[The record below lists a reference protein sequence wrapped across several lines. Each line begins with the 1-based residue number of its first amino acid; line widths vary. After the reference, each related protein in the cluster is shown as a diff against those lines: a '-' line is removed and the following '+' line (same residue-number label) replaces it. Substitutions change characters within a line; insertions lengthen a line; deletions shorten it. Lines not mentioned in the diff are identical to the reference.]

1 MARGDGLKNY
11 ENLDLKDAKN
21 DNRLTEVYR
30 DWAKK
35 YDYDNDHVLGTVS
48 QPKSVNLL
56 STRLKDKTAK
66 IIDVGCG
73 TGLVGE
79 KLKAKDFIYFDGLD
93 ISKDMLSIA
102 KSRGYRNLFLGSLN
116 KQLPVLDDAYDAA
129 MCIGVFTHG
138 HVSSDGFNELCR
150 IVKPGGYVCFTIN
163 EGVFEE
169 YGFKEMIAE
178 FQLNKA
184 WEVISLYKDDYM
196 TLENVKGYYCLALV
210 QE

>member
-21 DNRLTEVYR
+21 DNRLTKVYR

-138 HVSSDGFNELCR
+138 HVSSDRFNELCR

-178 FQLNKA
+178 FQLNKV

-196 TLENVKGYYCLALV
+196 TLENVKGYYCLAVV
-210 QE
+210 Q

>member
-21 DNRLTEVYR
+21 DSRLTEVYR

-79 KLKAKDFIYFDGLD
+79 KLKAKDFIYFDGID

-138 HVSSDGFNELCR
+138 HVSSDRFNELCR

-178 FQLNKA
+178 FQLNKV

-196 TLENVKGYYCLALV
+196 TLENVKGYYCLAVV
-210 QE
+210 Q

>member
-21 DNRLTEVYR
+21 DNRLMEVYR

-48 QPKSVNLL
+48 QSKSVNLL

-138 HVSSDGFNELCR
+138 HVSSDRFNELCR

-178 FQLNKA
+178 FQLNKV

-196 TLENVKGYYCLALV
+196 TLENVKGYYCLAVV
-210 QE
+210 Q

>member
-150 IVKPGGYVCFTIN
+150 IVKPGGYVCFTVN

-184 WEVISLYKDDYM
+184 WDVISLYKDDYM
-196 TLENVKGYYCLALV
+196 TLENVKGYYCLAVV
-210 QE
+210 Q

>member
-138 HVSSDGFNELCR
+138 HVSSDRFNELCR

-178 FQLNKA
+178 FQLNEE

-196 TLENVKGYYCLALV
+196 TLENVKGFYCLAVV
-210 QE
+210 Q

>member
-1 MARGDGLKNY
+1 MAKGDGLKNY

-138 HVSSDGFNELCR
+138 HVSSDRFNELCR

-178 FQLNKA
+178 FQLNKV

-196 TLENVKGYYCLALV
+196 TLENVKGYYCLAVV
-210 QE
+210 Q

>member
-21 DNRLTEVYR
+21 DKRLTEVYR

-138 HVSSDGFNELCR
+138 HVSSDRFNELCR

-178 FQLNKA
+178 FQLNKV

-196 TLENVKGYYCLALV
+196 TLENVKGYYCLAVV
-210 QE
+210 Q

>member
-1 MARGDGLKNY
+1 MSRRDGLKNY
-11 ENLDLKDAKN
+11 EDLDLKNAKN

-79 KLKAKDFIYFDGLD
+79 NLKAKDFIYFDGID
-93 ISKDMLSIA
+93 ISEDMLSIA
-102 KSRGYRNLFLGSLN
+102 KYRGYRDLFLGSLN
-116 KQLPVLDDAYDAA
+116 KQLPLLDNAYDAA
-129 MCIGVFTHG
+129 MCVGVFTHG
-138 HVSSDGFNELCR
+138 HVSSEGFYELCR

-163 EGVFEE
+163 EGVFEK
-169 YGFKEMIAE
+169 YGFKKMIEE
-178 FQLNKA
+178 FQSNKV

-196 TLENVKGYYCLALV
+196 TLENVKGYYCLAMV
-210 QE
+210 Q

>member
-1 MARGDGLKNY
+1 MARSYGLKNY
-11 ENLDLKDAKN
+11 KDLDLKDAKN
-21 DNRLTEVYR
+21 DDRLTKVYR

-35 YDYDNDHVLGTVS
+35 YDFDNDHVLGTVS
-48 QPKSVNLL
+48 QPKSVSLL

-73 TGLVGE
+73 TGLVG
-79 KLKAKDFIYFDGLD
+79 KNLKAQGFSYFDGID
-93 ISKDMLSIA
+93 ISKDMLAIA
-102 KSRGYRNLFLGSLN
+102 KPRGYRNLLLGSLN

-138 HVSSDGFNELCR
+138 HVSSEGFNELCR

-178 FQLNKA
+178 FQLNKV

-196 TLENVKGYYCLALV
+196 TLENVKGYYCLAVV
-210 QE
+210 Q

>member
-169 YGFKEMIAE
+169 YGFKDMIAE

-196 TLENVKGYYCLALV
+196 TLENVKGYYCLAVV
-210 QE
+210 Q

>member
-1 MARGDGLKNY
+1 MATGDGLKNY

-79 KLKAKDFIYFDGLD
+79 KLKARDFIYFDGID

-138 HVSSDGFNELCR
+138 HVSSEGFNELCR

-178 FQLNKA
+178 FQLNMA

-196 TLENVKGYYCLALV
+196 TLENVKGYYCLAVV
-210 QE
+210 Q

>member
-1 MARGDGLKNY
+1 MARGDGLKIY
-11 ENLDLKDAKN
+11 EGLDLKDAKN

-56 STRLKDKTAK
+56 TTRLEDKNSE

-79 KLKAKDFIYFDGLD
+79 NLKAKDFIYFDGID
-93 ISKDMLSIA
+93 ISGDMLEIA

-116 KQLPVLDDAYDAA
+116 NRLPVLDNAYDTA
-129 MCIGVFTHG
+129 MCVGVFTHG
-138 HVSSDGFNELCR
+138 HVSSEGFNELCR
-150 IVKPGGYVCFTIN
+150 IVKPGGYICFTIN
-163 EGVFEE
+163 EGVFEK
-169 YGFKEMIAE
+169 YGFKKMIGD
-178 FQLNKA
+178 FQSRKI

-196 TLENVKGYYCLALV
+196 TLENVKGYYCLAMV
-210 QE
+210 Q

>member
-1 MARGDGLKNY
+1 MARDGLKNY
-11 ENLDLKDAKN
+11 EKLDLNDAKN
-21 DNRLTEVYR
+21 DNSLTKVYR

-35 YDYDNDHVLGTVS
+35 YDYDNDYVLGTVS
-48 QPKSVNLL
+48 QSKSVNLL
-56 STRLKDKTAK
+56 STRLKNKTAK

-79 KLKAKDFIYFDGLD
+79 KLKAKDFIYFDGID

-116 KQLPVLDDAYDAA
+116 KKLPLLDNAYDTA
-129 MCIGVFTHG
+129 MCVGVFTHG

-163 EGVFEE
+163 EGVFEK
-169 YGFKEMIAE
+169 YGFKEMITE

-210 QE
+210 Q

>member
-1 MARGDGLKNY
+1 MAKGDGLKNY

-79 KLKAKDFIYFDGLD
+79 KLKAKDFINFDGLD

-116 KQLPVLDDAYDAA
+116 KQLPVFDDAYDAA

-138 HVSSDGFNELCR
+138 HVSSDRFNELCR

-178 FQLNKA
+178 FQLNKV
-184 WEVISLYKDDYM
+184 WEVITLYKDDYM
-196 TLENVKGYYCLALV
+196 TLENVKGYYCLAVV
-210 QE
+210 Q

>member
-1 MARGDGLKNY
+1 MAKGDGLKNY
-11 ENLDLKDAKN
+11 KNLDLKDAKN
-21 DNRLTEVYR
+21 DNRLMEVYR

-138 HVSSDGFNELCR
+138 HVSSDRFNELCR

-178 FQLNKA
+178 FQLNKV

-196 TLENVKGYYCLALV
+196 TLENVKGYYCLAV
-210 QE
+210 VK

>member
-21 DNRLTEVYR
+21 DNRLMEVYR

-35 YDYDNDHVLGTVS
+35 YDYDNDNVLGTVS
-48 QPKSVNLL
+48 QPKSVSLL

-79 KLKAKDFIYFDGLD
+79 KLKAKDFINFDGLD

-138 HVSSDGFNELCR
+138 HVSSDRFNELCR

-178 FQLNKA
+178 FQLNKV
-184 WEVISLYKDDYM
+184 WEVITLYKDDYM
-196 TLENVKGYYCLALV
+196 TLENVKGYYCLAVV
-210 QE
+210 Q

>member
-11 ENLDLKDAKN
+11 QNLDLKDAKN

-79 KLKAKDFIYFDGLD
+79 KLKAKDFICFDGLD

-150 IVKPGGYVCFTIN
+150 IVKRGGYVCFTIN
-163 EGVFEE
+163 EGVFEK
-169 YGFKEMIAE
+169 YGFKDMIAE

-196 TLENVKGYYCLALV
+196 TLENVKGYYCLAVV
-210 QE
+210 Q

>member
-79 KLKAKDFIYFDGLD
+79 KLKAKDFIYSDGLD

-163 EGVFEE
+163 EGVFEK

-178 FQLNKA
+178 FQLNKV

-196 TLENVKGYYCLALV
+196 TLENVKGYYCLAVV
-210 QE
+210 Q

>member
-21 DNRLTEVYR
+21 DSRLTEVYR

-196 TLENVKGYYCLALV
+196 TLENVKGYYCLAVV
-210 QE
+210 Q

>member
-196 TLENVKGYYCLALV
+196 TLENVKGFYCLAVV
-210 QE
+210 Q

>member
-21 DNRLTEVYR
+21 DNRLMEVYR

-138 HVSSDGFNELCR
+138 HVSSDRFNELCR

-178 FQLNKA
+178 FQLNKV

-196 TLENVKGYYCLALV
+196 TLENVKGYYCLAVV
-210 QE
+210 Q

>member
-21 DNRLTEVYR
+21 DKKLTEVYR

-196 TLENVKGYYCLALV
+196 TLENVKGYYCLAVV
-210 QE
+210 Q

>member
-138 HVSSDGFNELCR
+138 HVSSEGFNELCR

-178 FQLNKA
+178 FQLNKV

-196 TLENVKGYYCLALV
+196 TLENVKGYYCLAVV
-210 QE
+210 Q

>member
-1 MARGDGLKNY
+1 MARKDGLKNY
-11 ENLDLKDAKN
+11 EELDVNDAKN
-21 DNRLTEVYR
+21 DHRLAEVYR

-163 EGVFEE
+163 EGVFEK
-169 YGFKEMIAE
+169 YGFKDMIAE

-196 TLENVKGYYCLALV
+196 TLENVKGYYCLAVV
-210 QE
+210 Q

>member
-1 MARGDGLKNY
+1 MAKGDGLKNY

-138 HVSSDGFNELCR
+138 HVSSDRFNELCR

-169 YGFKEMIAE
+169 DGFKDMIAE
-178 FQLNKA
+178 FQLNKV

-196 TLENVKGYYCLALV
+196 TLENVKGYYCLAVV
-210 QE
+210 Q

>member
-1 MARGDGLKNY
+1 MSRKDGLKNY
-11 ENLDLKDAKN
+11 EELDVNDAKN
-21 DNRLTEVYR
+21 DHRLAEVYR

-35 YDYDNDHVLGTVS
+35 YDYDNDNVLGTVS

-169 YGFKEMIAE
+169 YGFKDMIAE

-210 QE
+210 Q

>member
-79 KLKAKDFIYFDGLD
+79 KLKAKDFINFDGLD

-150 IVKPGGYVCFTIN
+150 IVKPGGYVCFTVN

-178 FQLNKA
+178 FQLNKV

-196 TLENVKGYYCLALV
+196 TLENVKGYYCLAVV
-210 QE
+210 Q

>member
-11 ENLDLKDAKN
+11 ENLDLKDSKN

-178 FQLNKA
+178 FQLNKV

-196 TLENVKGYYCLALV
+196 TLENVKGYYCLAVV
-210 QE
+210 Q

>member
-56 STRLKDKTAK
+56 STRLKDKNAK

-138 HVSSDGFNELCR
+138 HVSSDRFNELCR

-178 FQLNKA
+178 FQLNKV

-196 TLENVKGYYCLALV
+196 TLENVKGYYCLAVV
-210 QE
+210 Q

>member
-11 ENLDLKDAKN
+11 ENLDLKDSKN

-48 QPKSVNLL
+48 QPKSVSLL

-79 KLKAKDFIYFDGLD
+79 KLKAQDFIYFDGLD

-178 FQLNKA
+178 FQLNKV

-196 TLENVKGYYCLALV
+196 TLELSLIHI
-210 QE
+210 

>member
-21 DNRLTEVYR
+21 DNRLMEVYR

-79 KLKAKDFIYFDGLD
+79 KLKAKDFINFDGID

-178 FQLNKA
+178 FQLNKV

-196 TLENVKGYYCLALV
+196 TLENVKGYYCLAVV
-210 QE
+210 Q

>member
-11 ENLDLKDAKN
+11 ENLDLNDAKN

-102 KSRGYRNLFLGSLN
+102 KSRGYRSLFLGSLN
-116 KQLPVLDDAYDAA
+116 KQLPVFDDAYDAA

-138 HVSSDGFNELCR
+138 HVSSDRFNELCR

-178 FQLNKA
+178 FQLNKV

-196 TLENVKGYYCLALV
+196 TLENVKGYYCLAVV
-210 QE
+210 Q

>member
-79 KLKAKDFIYFDGLD
+79 ELKARDFIYFDGLD
-93 ISKDMLSIA
+93 ISKDMLSRA

-138 HVSSDGFNELCR
+138 HVSSDRFNELCR

-178 FQLNKA
+178 FQLNKV

-196 TLENVKGYYCLALV
+196 TLENVKGYYCLAVV
-210 QE
+210 Q

>member
-79 KLKAKDFIYFDGLD
+79 KLKAKDFINFDGLD

-116 KQLPVLDDAYDAA
+116 KQLPVFDDAYDAA

-178 FQLNKA
+178 FQLNKV
-184 WEVISLYKDDYM
+184 WEVITLYKDDYM
-196 TLENVKGYYCLALV
+196 TLENVKGYYCLAVV
-210 QE
+210 Q

>member
-79 KLKAKDFIYFDGLD
+79 KLRAKDFIYFDGLD

-178 FQLNKA
+178 FQLNKV

-196 TLENVKGYYCLALV
+196 TLENVKGYYCLAVV
-210 QE
+210 Q

>member
-21 DNRLTEVYR
+21 DSRLTEVYR

-138 HVSSDGFNELCR
+138 HVSSDGFSELCR

-169 YGFKEMIAE
+169 YGFKEMIGE
-178 FQLNKA
+178 FQLNKV

-196 TLENVKGYYCLALV
+196 TLENVKGYYCLAVV
-210 QE
+210 Q